1 MAKIP
6 KNPSD
11 IFDEFSTDVKNIF
24 TDDLV
29 SIILYGSAAR
39 GEYTYKKSDINF
51 LIILTDQGI
60 SNLRKCLSLIP
71 KWGKRNVA
79 TPLFLTKNYIE
90 ESLDSFP
97 IEFLGMRM
105 HYQLIYG
112 EDVLQAVGVEEED
125 LRLACEREM
134 KGKLLHLRE
143 GFLNAANNTRNM
155 KSLISQSIAAFTTI
169 FSAILSLKAVD
180 LPGKRRELFS
190 KMADEFDLDKK
201 VFDDLMNVRE
211 NNVKFSKMDLINLM
225 EQYIREIE
233 KLTDMVDKF

>member
-11 IFDEFSTDVKNIF
+11 IFDEFTTDFKNIYG
-24 TDDLV
+24 DDLV

-39 GEYTYKKSDINF
+39 GEYTPKKSDINF
-51 LIILTDQGI
+51 LIVLTEQGI
-60 SNLRKCLSLIP
+60 ADLRKCLSIIP
-71 KWGKRNVA
+71 KWEKRNVT
-79 TPLFLTKNYIE
+79 TPLFVTKKYIQ

-105 HYQLIYG
+105 HNQLIYG
-112 EDVLQAVGVEEED
+112 EDVMQAVEVEEED

-143 GFLNAANNTRNM
+143 GFLSAANNKRNM
-155 KSLISQSIAAFTTI
+155 KTLISQSIAAFTTI
-169 FSAILSLKAVD
+169 FSAILSLKDVT
-180 LPGKRRELFS
+180 LTGKRRELFL
-190 KMADEFDLDKK
+190 KMAEEFDLNKK
-201 VFDDLMNVRE
+201 VFDDLMSVRE
-211 NNVKFSKMDLINLM
+211 NSIKLSKMDLINLM
-225 EQYIREIE
+225 ERYIREID